1 MWFFLISSI
10 AGAILGNAADSW
22 FADTKLGIW
31 FYNKVDNVS
40 TWASKKLG
48 LKVLQDENNWKKKYP
63 NVSKKLDEL
72 EAKIEK
78 LKKENKMS
86 KYIADRISEGS
97 SHQGLIVAAAAVAVL
112 FFAVPLTKV
121 VLWGALAWGVWSMMK
136 SN

>member
-10 AGAILGNAADSW
+10 AGSILGSAADSW

-78 LKKENKMS
+78 LEKEN
-86 KYIADRISEGS
+86 
-97 SHQGLIVAAAAVAVL
+97 
-112 FFAVPLTKV
+112 
-121 VLWGALAWGVWSMMK
+121 
-136 SN
+136 

>member
-1 MWFFLISSI
+1 MLLLFGVGWRVMWFFLISSI

-31 FYNKVDNVS
+31 FYDTVDDVS

-48 LKVLQDENNWKKKYP
+48 LKVLQDESNWKKKYP

-78 LKKENKMS
+78 LEKEN
-86 KYIADRISEGS
+86 
-97 SHQGLIVAAAAVAVL
+97 
-112 FFAVPLTKV
+112 
-121 VLWGALAWGVWSMMK
+121 
-136 SN
+136 